1 MQLLSEQKRTGHSTS
16 VHSVCECV
24 RRLRVLLAGLESSE
38 CTLLH
43 LLLSFASIITTSFT
57 MVSDALD
64 SDSPCNPHACAIQT
78 CMQKT
83 LNQEK
88 CSHLIDDLYRCC
100 AKFYNQ
106 KGAKADTESCP
117 ILPVV
122 RRKLKAIGEQ
132 DRLQVE

>member
-1 MQLLSEQKRTGHSTS
+1 
-16 VHSVCECV
+16 
-24 RRLRVLLAGLESSE
+24 
-38 CTLLH
+38 
-43 LLLSFASIITTSFT
+43 

-64 SDSPCNPHACAIQT
+64 SESPCNPHACAIQT
-78 CMQKT
+78 CMQKN

-100 AKFYNQ
+100 ARFYNQ